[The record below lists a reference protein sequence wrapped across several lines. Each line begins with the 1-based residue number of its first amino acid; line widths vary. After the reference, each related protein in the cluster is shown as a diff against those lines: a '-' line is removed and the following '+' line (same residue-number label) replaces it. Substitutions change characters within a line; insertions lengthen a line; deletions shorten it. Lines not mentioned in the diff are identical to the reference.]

1 MRPTSAS
8 PRKLTSGHYKKNGR
22 DGLITDIGSRLF
34 DHLVGEHEEVMRNS
48 EAECFGGLEMDDE
61 IKLGRLLD
69 RDVGGLRPAD
79 LWTNSAARRNR
90 SAKLAPYENRP
101 PATTSS
107 RRVLTS
113 GLVGCPWWAILELA
127 WVRPPLRWW
136 KPLQPRR
143 EAAQILGIS
152 GIGHRR
158 PVDNLS
164 VTSPDAS
171 VTRRVGALSWCPRS
185 SAAVDMG

>member
-1 MRPTSAS
+1 MPVFGSFSTEAAESAVRPTSAS

-48 EAECFGGLEMDDE
+48 EASALAVLRWMTRSN
-61 IKLGRLLD
+61 L
-69 RDVGGLRPAD
+69 VGCSTGM
-79 LWTNSAARRNR
+79 SAGFVPRTYGPTRRHAETG

-136 KPLQPRR
+136 KTTAAKAGSRAKFLVFLESVIDGPLTTCR
-143 EAAQILGIS
+143 
-152 GIGHRR
+152 
-158 PVDNLS
+158 
-164 VTSPDAS
+164 
-171 VTRRVGALSWCPRS
+171 
-185 SAAVDMG
+185 